1 MRPTR
6 IVVGEFRNCL
16 VPESIRDGETCRGI
30 TMQATHHL
38 HIELRHATVPT
49 YVVSYLF
56 PILLLLYE
64 IHRVGRW
71 IYDYGMHF
79 SNFRYMG
86 YEFLLMLVF
95 VGVQAVVGVIFLLGA
110 SIGGHHDFEH
120 RVSNLLTGL
129 SCSMVV
135 IAFDLALQYAL

>member
-1 MRPTR
+1 
-6 IVVGEFRNCL
+6 
-16 VPESIRDGETCRGI
+16 
-30 TMQATHHL
+30 MQATHHFN
-38 HIELRHATVPT
+38 IELRHATMPT
-49 YVVSYLF
+49 YVISYVF

-79 SNFRYMG
+79 SNFRFMG

-95 VGVQAVVGVIFLLGA
+95 VGIQDVVATLFLIGA
-110 SIGGHHDFEH
+110 SIARHHDFEH

-135 IAFDLALQYAL
+135 IALDLALQYAL

>member
-1 MRPTR
+1 
-6 IVVGEFRNCL
+6 
-16 VPESIRDGETCRGI
+16 
-30 TMQATHHL
+30 MQATHHFN
-38 HIELRHATVPT
+38 IELRHATMPT
-49 YVVSYLF
+49 YVISYLF

-79 SNFRYMG
+79 SNFRFMG

-95 VGVQAVVGVIFLLGA
+95 VGIQAVVGALFLIGV
-110 SIGGHHDFEH
+110 SISRHHDFEH

>member
-1 MRPTR
+1 
-6 IVVGEFRNCL
+6 
-16 VPESIRDGETCRGI
+16 
-30 TMQATHHL
+30 MQATHHFN
-38 HIELRHATVPT
+38 IELRHATVPT

-56 PILLLLYE
+56 PILLLLNE

-95 VGVQAVVGVIFLLGA
+95 VGGQAIVAVVFLIGA
-110 SIGGHHDFEH
+110 SISRHHDFEH
-120 RVSNLLTGL
+120 RVSNLLAGL
-129 SCSMVV
+129 SFSMVL

>member
-1 MRPTR
+1 
-6 IVVGEFRNCL
+6 
-16 VPESIRDGETCRGI
+16 
-30 TMQATHHL
+30 MQATHHFN
-38 HIELRHATVPT
+38 IELRHATVPT

-56 PILLLLYE
+56 PSLLLLYE

-79 SNFRYMG
+79 TNFRYMG

-95 VGVQAVVGVIFLLGA
+95 VGVQAVVEVMFLLGA
-110 SIGGHHDFEH
+110 WIGRHHDFKH
-120 RVSNLLTGL
+120 RVSNLLAGL

-135 IAFDLALQYAL
+135 IAFDFALQYAL